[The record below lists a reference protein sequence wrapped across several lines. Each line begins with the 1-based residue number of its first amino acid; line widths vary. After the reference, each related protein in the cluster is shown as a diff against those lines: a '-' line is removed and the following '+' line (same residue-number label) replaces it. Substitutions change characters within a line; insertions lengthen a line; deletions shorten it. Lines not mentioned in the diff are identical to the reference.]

1 MNQALLAVLVML
13 AGGALLALQAPTNVM
28 LGRAAGSPVNAALVS
43 FLVGT
48 LVLAVAAPLLRA
60 RPDLDAVKALPWY
73 AWLGG
78 AYGAFLV
85 AGTAYAAPRIGVA
98 SALTLTIGSQLV
110 VALILDQIGAF
121 GLPRLP
127 VTPIK
132 VAGVVLVALGVV
144 LVRRG

>member
-1 MNQALLAVLVML
+1 MNQALPAIAVML
-13 AGGALLALQAPTNVM
+13 TGGALLALQAPTNAM
-28 LGRAAGSPVNAALVS
+28 LARSVGSPVNAALVS

-48 LVLAVAAPLLRA
+48 AVLAVAAVLLRV
-60 RPDLDAVKALPWY
+60 RPDLAATKALPWY

-85 AGTAYAAPRIGVA
+85 AAIAYAAPRIGVA
-98 SALTLTIGSQLV
+98 SALTLTIASQLV
-110 VALILDQIGAF
+110 VALLLDKFGAF

-127 VTPIK
+127 ITPVK
-132 VAGVVLVALGVV
+132 VAGVLLVAVGVV